1 MLFIED
7 GAPVIVQGMTGH
19 QGMTHTARM
28 LKAGTNIVG
37 GVNPRKAGTSV
48 TFPGAKNGVDANIPV
63 FATCGE
69 AREATGAKASVVFV
83 PPKFAKSA
91 VVEAVEAGIELIVV
105 ITEGIPV
112 ADSAYFVELALKKG
126 VRIIGPNC
134 PGLITLGNPGVN
146 LGIIPDGI
154 VGRGPLGLVSK
165 SGTLTYQLMGELSD
179 IGFTAC
185 LGAGGDPIVG
195 TTLLEALQAF
205 EADPDTKA
213 VMMIGEIGGF
223 AEQDAAAWAKEHMT
237 KPVVAYIAGFTAP
250 EGSRWATPA
259 PSSPEARAP
268 PRTRRTRS
276 RRRASPWARPRARPP
291 KSCVTYSPRPTSTDR
306 FQPIVM
312 KAVIRQWVR
321 GAIVALASMAIYAV
335 ALGCYTALMLL
346 VVSMEEGGDNLTVG
360 TTSLTQAVVLL
371 SEGSGFRTDSFT
383 LTITPL
389 LLTILLIW
397 LINALIMRIKAYGPH
412 AYVAGL
418 IVWLGLNEAFRQS
431 VHLGL
436 VDDQWLVLLKAAIVF
451 SIGFLCAAV
460 PESAKMR
467 AFRDWTRKQVPAD
480 IRHCLK
486 IGVALA
492 VAILGIYLAIGLI
505 TVIVWSVR
513 NHAAVVSLFELSGM
527 ETGSR
532 ILTTVAMLIWL
543 PNVMLWAVSWLF
555 GGGFAIGDLASFTLW
570 LGQSKK
576 LPAIPVFGILPE
588 PVSSELWRTVALNA
602 PLAIAALVGLLAVY
616 LPQGFACRPL
626 NVRNTSTRGP
636 VLVSLIYSAG
646 AFCLSAMLISLAST
660 LLFAL
665 SNGSLGDHRLAHI
678 GVDVMASTRVV
689 GHSTALGLT
698 AAWLLA
704 LIGIALVFPIVW
716 LVERIKDSRTTAAT
730 SKTATVHQAR
740 FLASQP
746 QESKEEQ
753 DDKHEPTDTSS
764 TGLGLS

>member
-1 MLFIED
+1 
-7 GAPVIVQGMTGH
+7 
-19 QGMTHTARM
+19 
-28 LKAGTNIVG
+28 
-37 GVNPRKAGTSV
+37 
-48 TFPGAKNGVDANIPV
+48 
-63 FATCGE
+63 
-69 AREATGAKASVVFV
+69 
-83 PPKFAKSA
+83 
-91 VVEAVEAGIELIVV
+91 
-105 ITEGIPV
+105 
-112 ADSAYFVELALKKG
+112 
-126 VRIIGPNC
+126 
-134 PGLITLGNPGVN
+134 
-146 LGIIPDGI
+146 
-154 VGRGPLGLVSK
+154 
-165 SGTLTYQLMGELSD
+165 
-179 IGFTAC
+179 
-185 LGAGGDPIVG
+185 
-195 TTLLEALQAF
+195 
-205 EADPDTKA
+205 
-213 VMMIGEIGGF
+213 
-223 AEQDAAAWAKEHMT
+223 
-237 KPVVAYIAGFTAP
+237 
-250 EGSRWATPA
+250 
-259 PSSPEARAP
+259 
-268 PRTRRTRS
+268 
-276 RRRASPWARPRARPP
+276 
-291 KSCVTYSPRPTSTDR
+291 
-306 FQPIVM
+306 M

-321 GAIVALASMAIYAV
+321 GAIVALASMAIYTV

-397 LINALIMRIKAYGPH
+397 LINALTMRIKAYGPH

-467 AFRDWTRKQVPAD
+467 AFRDWTRKQVPVD

-492 VAILGIYLAIGLI
+492 VAILGI
-505 TVIVWSVR
+505 
-513 NHAAVVSLFELSGM
+513 SLFELSGM

-570 LGQSKK
+570 LGQSKE

-602 PLAIAALVGLLAVY
+602 PLVIAALVGLLAVF

-626 NVRNTSTRGP
+626 NIRNTSTRGP

-646 AFCLSAMLISLAST
+646 AFCRSAMLISLAST
-660 LLFAL
+660 LLFVL
-665 SNGSLGDHRLAHI
+665 SNGSLGNHRLAHI

-689 GHSTALGLT
+689 GHSTALGFT

-704 LIGIALVFPIVW
+704 LIGTALVFPIVW
-716 LVERIKDSRTTAAT
+716 LVERIKDSRTTAAP
-730 SKTATVHQAR
+730 SKTATIRQAR